1 MCDLD
6 ALKCCDKNTPEFRLS
21 CDKRVCKVV
30 DVYDGDSCK
39 VVFPH
44 NGEFYRWNI
53 RMNGYDTPEMRP
65 RRNKP
70 NRDAEIAAAKKSRD
84 YLKSLIMN
92 PDQLVYIA
100 CGDFDKYGRLL
111 GTIYV
116 NESDE
121 QSVNDLMIANGHGY
135 AYDGGTKKSF

>member
-6 ALKCCDKNTPEFRLS
+6 ALKCCDKKTPTFSLV
-21 CDKRVCKVV
+21 CDKRICKVV

-39 VVFPH
+39 VVFQL
-44 NGEFYRWNI
+44 NGNFYKWNI

-65 RRNKP
+65 RKTKA
-70 NRDAEIAAAKKSRD
+70 NRDEEIAAAKKSRD

-100 CGDFDKYGRLL
+100 CGDFDKYGRVL

-116 NESDE
+116 NETDE
-121 QSVNDLMIANGHGY
+121 QSVNDLMITNGHGY

>member
-6 ALKCCDKNTPEFRLS
+6 ALKCCDKKTPEFRLA
-21 CDKRVCKVV
+21 CDRRICKVV

-39 VVFPH
+39 VVFQH
-44 NGEFYRWNI
+44 DGQFYRWNI

-65 RRNKP
+65 RRSKP

-116 NESDE
+116 NEGDE
-121 QSVNDLMIANGHGY
+121 QSVNDLMITNGHGY